1 MRYWL
6 KISLKNRVKP
16 IFDYSEME
24 REGRV
29 VREGGKEKE
38 INGNGAKMIF

>member
-1 MRYWL
+1 MRFWL
-6 KISLKNRVKP
+6 KTSLKNRVKP

-24 REGRV
+24 RGGGR
-29 VREGGKEKE
+29 EEKE